1 MSDTTQTQDPRAT
14 APVDAGAAPANDA
27 TANAGDARSSA
38 PPPAAHD
45 AAASGADWLS
55 GAPAQPEH
63 FSLLDPFHKARVP
76 FDARL
81 RKASTGWCCTSA
93 RCSVVSACRWT

>member
-1 MSDTTQTQDPRAT
+1 MSDTTQTQDHWAT

-55 GAPAQPEH
+55 GARR
-63 FSLLDPFHKARVP
+63 SR
-76 FDARL
+76 
-81 RKASTGWCCTSA
+81 STSA
-93 RCSVVSACRWT
+93 CSIRSTKHGCRSMQVTQGIDWLVLHFRPLFGVSACRWT